1 MKRDVAFFGDRP
13 VELVFI
19 AKKLQEALRF
29 EALLTELGF
38 DYAVETDRYVGGIL
52 FRTER
57 IGAFFYVE
65 ADSREAA
72 AAMAVENGFRPTPI
86 ED

>member
-1 MKRDVAFFGDRP
+1 MKRDAEFFGDRP

-29 EALLTELGF
+29 EELLTERGF
-38 DYAVETDRYVGGIL
+38 DYAVEPDRYVGGVL

-57 IGAFFYVE
+57 TGAFFYVD
-65 ADSREAA
+65 ADSREAVA
-72 AAMAVENGFRPTPI
+72 ALAVENGFRPTPI
-86 ED
+86 GE